1 MLLPRKKI
9 CRKKKKS
16 QLDKAH
22 VHMHMGMDIF
32 VNKEKIHLHLVFSPF
47 QDKNILVG
55 PEKKHL
61 GSTIY
66 FPSLPPNQKYSKK
79 KFLPIFS
86 LKFFIH
92 PISPPNIYI
101 CVLIAYVS

>member
-16 QLDKAH
+16 QPDKAH

-32 VNKEKIHLHLVFSPF
+32 VNKEKIHLHSVFSPF
-47 QDKNILVG
+47 WDKNILVG

-66 FPSLPPNQKYSKK
+66 FHSLPSNQIHSKK
-79 KFLPIFS
+79 VFVPIFS

-92 PISPPNIYI
+92 SVSPPNKHIN
-101 CVLIAYVS
+101 VLIAYVS